1 MRRLVLWD
9 IDLTLI
15 DARGFGTRW
24 YRKALAEVTGKDL
37 IRMPNTAG
45 RTELAITTDVLNTHG
60 LPADDDTVS
69 AMFTALTKAVEATRE
84 ELAAQG
90 SAMPGAAQALAHLA
104 SADGIAQ
111 TPVTG
116 NLPEVAHHKLA
127 AFDLQEHL
135 DFGLGGFGH
144 LSHHRHDL
152 IADSVRKA
160 EARTGRQIDAGS
172 VVVVGDTPH
181 DVAGAL
187 RFGAVAVGVATG
199 GHTEEELRAAGAHH
213 VLPHLADTERVLG
226 ALT

>member
-1 MRRLVLWD
+1 FCSVTARPPRS
-9 IDLTLI
+9 TL
-15 DARGFGTRW
+15 FP
-24 YRKALAEVTGKDL
+24 Y
-37 IRMPNTAG
+37 
-45 RTELAITTDVLNTHG
+45 TTLFR
-60 LPADDDTVS
+60 S
-69 AMFTALTKAVEATRE
+69 AVEATRE

-172 VVVVGDTPH
+172 VVVVG
-181 DVAGAL
+181 
-187 RFGAVAVGVATG
+187 
-199 GHTEEELRAAGAHH
+199 GH
-213 VLPHLADTERVLG
+213 LG
-226 ALT
+226 ALPAPAVPHLDHAALGQSLADHQDRGHPEQL